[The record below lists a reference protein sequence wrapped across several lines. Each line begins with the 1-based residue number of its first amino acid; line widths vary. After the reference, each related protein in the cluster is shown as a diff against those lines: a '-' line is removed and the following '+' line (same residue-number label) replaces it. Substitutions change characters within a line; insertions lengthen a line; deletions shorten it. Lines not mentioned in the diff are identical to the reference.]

1 MSPNRLPLWRLL
13 ARRIVLESD
22 LVLLGTMAVLCMIG
36 VLMIYTATTPMSDRV
51 YGESWMFLRTHLLH
65 LTLGCGALLAG
76 LLVPY
81 PLWRR
86 VMPLALLVC
95 LLMLILVLI
104 PGIGYQVGGA
114 RRWLRLGM
122 MNFQPVELLKFVL
135 VVYVASYLDRK
146 QDLVHEFLR
155 GVMPNLTVM
164 GVFLSLVML
173 QPDFGSVVLIA
184 LTLLLMIFAGGAKPG
199 HILGS
204 LIAFGFLGGYL
215 AMSQAYRAAR
225 IMAFLNPWQD
235 RYDSGFQIVQS
246 FLAFGSGGVFG
257 VGLGASRQKMFF
269 LPDAHTD
276 FIMSILAEELG
287 LVAVLAV
294 LALYALFLWRA
305 FRICLAARDDF
316 GRCLSFGIATM
327 LSFEVVL
334 NLAVVMGLMPTK
346 GLTLPFISYGGSSL
360 LLSLFMTGV
369 LLNVGRQGAGRQ
381 GGRSSSHAREVPG
394 SSKSPLAHA

>member
-13 ARRIVLESD
+13 TRRVVLESD
-22 LVLLGTMAVLCMIG
+22 LVMLGTMAVLCLIG

-51 YGESWMFLRTHLLH
+51 YGASWIFLRTHLLH
-65 LTLGCGALLAG
+65 LTLGCGALFAG
-76 LLVPY
+76 LLIPY

-86 VMPLALLVC
+86 VMPMALLVC

-114 RRWLRLGM
+114 RRWLRLGI

-146 QDLVHEFLR
+146 QDLVHEFFR

-164 GVFLSLVML
+164 GVFLSLVIL

-184 LTLLLMIFAGGAKPG
+184 FTLLLMIFVGGAKPG

-204 LIAFGFLGGYL
+204 LASFGVLGGYL
-215 AMSQAYRAAR
+215 VMSQAYRAAR

-246 FLAFGSGGVFG
+246 FLAFGSGGLFG
-257 VGLGASRQKMFF
+257 VGLGDSRQKMFF

-287 LVAVLAV
+287 LVAVVAV

-305 FRICLAARDDF
+305 FRICLAAADDF

-369 LLNVGRQGAGRQ
+369 LLNVGRR
-381 GGRSSSHAREVPG
+381 GGRRSSLAREAPG
-394 SSKSPLAHA
+394 PSKSPLAHA

>member
-1 MSPNRLPLWRLL
+1 MNSNRLPLWRLL
-13 ARRIVLESD
+13 ARRVLLETD
-22 LVLLGTMAVLCMIG
+22 LVMLATMALLCMIG
-36 VLMIYTATTPMSDRV
+36 VLMIYTSTTPMSDRV
-51 YGESWMFLRTHLLH
+51 YGSSWIYLRNHMLH
-65 LTLGCGALLAG
+65 LTLGVGALLTG
-76 LLVPY
+76 LIVPY
-81 PLWRR
+81 PVWRR
-86 VMPLALLVC
+86 WLPLGLLLC

-114 RRWLRLGM
+114 RRWLRLGI

-135 VVYVASYLDRK
+135 IVYVASYLDRK
-146 QDLVHEFLR
+146 QDLVHEFFR

-164 GVFLSLVML
+164 GVFLSLVIL

-184 LTLLLMIFAGGAKPG
+184 LSLLLMIFVGGAKPG

-204 LIAFGFLGGYL
+204 LVAFGLLGGYL
-215 AMSQAYRAAR
+215 VMSQAYRAAR

-246 FLAFGSGGVFG
+246 FLAFGSGGLFG
-257 VGLGASRQKMFF
+257 VGLGDSRQKMFF

-287 LVAVLAV
+287 LVAVIAV

-305 FRICLAARDDF
+305 FRISLAAADDF
-316 GRCLSFGIATM
+316 GSCLSFGIATL

-346 GLTLPFISYGGSSL
+346 GLPLPFISYGGSSL
-360 LLSLFMTGV
+360 MLSLFMAGV
-369 LLNVGRQGAGRQ
+369 LLNIGRVRGARH
-381 GGRSSSHAREVPG
+381 SMAREPAG
-394 SSKSPLAHA
+394 APKAPLVHA

>member
-13 ARRIVLESD
+13 VRRVVLETD
-22 LVLLGTMAVLCMIG
+22 PVMLGAMAVLCMIG

-51 YGESWMFLRTHLLH
+51 YGASWMFLRTHLAH
-65 LTLGCGALLAG
+65 LAIAGAAFLAG

-81 PLWRR
+81 PVWRR
-86 VMPLALLVC
+86 WMPLGLLVC

-114 RRWLRLGM
+114 RRWLRLGI

-146 QDLVHEFLR
+146 QDLVHEFFR
-155 GVMPNLTVM
+155 GVMPNLAVM
-164 GVFLSLVML
+164 GVFLSLVVL
-173 QPDFGSVVLIA
+173 QPDFGSVVLIS
-184 LTLLLMIFAGGAKPG
+184 LSLLLMIFVGGAKPG

-204 LIAFGFLGGYL
+204 LAAFGLLGGYL
-215 AMSQAYRAAR
+215 VMSQAYRAAR

-246 FLAFGSGGVFG
+246 FLAFGSGGLFG
-257 VGLGASRQKMFF
+257 VGLGDSRQKMFF

-294 LALYALFLWRA
+294 LALYALFFWRA
-305 FRICLAARDDF
+305 FRISLAAADDF

-369 LLNVGRQGAGRQ
+369 LLNVGRVRGARH
-381 GGRSSSHAREVPG
+381 SLAREQAGAP
-394 SSKSPLAHA
+394 KAPLANA